1 MKKIA
6 LLAAFCAGLMGSSG
20 GVFADDVKKEEA
32 TYKKIEAK
40 LDSTTLSVV
49 NYDET
54 DVNEVIKDFA
64 KKGQITIV
72 LDKKALEGVAEADR
86 KITLELADIK
96 LGNALNI
103 VLDQI
108 GLVKSYK
115 NGVLYITTQEK
126 AQGAIS
132 TKTYDVRDI
141 TMKVQDFPAPEI
153 RLKAQDEQR
162 GPVVDIPKEDP
173 PTTEDIVEMIESTV
187 KADWGSTAKITIA
200 QGQLIVSAPRDVQKS
215 VADLLDQLRASK

>member
-6 LLAAFCAGLMGSSG
+6 LLAALCAGLLGSAG
-20 GVFADDVKKEEA
+20 GVYADDVKKEEA

-40 LDSTTLSVV
+40 LESTTLSVV
-49 NYDET
+49 NYDDT

-72 LDKKALEGVAEADR
+72 IDKKALEGVAEADR
-86 KITLELADIK
+86 KVTLELADIK

-126 AQGAIS
+126 A
-132 TKTYDVRDI
+132 
-141 TMKVQDFPAPEI
+141 
-153 RLKAQDEQR
+153 
-162 GPVVDIPKEDP
+162 
-173 PTTEDIVEMIESTV
+173 
-187 KADWGSTAKITIA
+187 
-200 QGQLIVSAPRDVQKS
+200 
-215 VADLLDQLRASK
+215 

>member
-6 LLAAFCAGLMGSSG
+6 LLAALCAGLLSSAG
-20 GVFADDVKKEEA
+20 AVYADDVKKEEA

-40 LDSTTLSVV
+40 LESTTLSVV
-49 NYDET
+49 NYDDT

-72 LDKKALEGVAEADR
+72 IDKKALEGVAEADR
-86 KITLELADIK
+86 KVTLELADIK

-126 AQGAIS
+126 AQGAVS

-162 GPVVDIPKEDP
+162 GPQVDIPKEDP

-200 QGQLIVSAPRDVQKS
+200 QGQLIVSAPRDVHKS